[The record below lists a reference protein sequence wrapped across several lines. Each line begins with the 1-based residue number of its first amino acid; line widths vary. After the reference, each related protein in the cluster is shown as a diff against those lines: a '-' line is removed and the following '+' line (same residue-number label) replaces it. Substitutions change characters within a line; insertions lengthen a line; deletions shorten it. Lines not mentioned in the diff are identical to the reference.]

1 MSSYFLIHFMQSGL
15 FFFLLFLAES
25 FFFLFQFI
33 WRVFLISSSLS
44 LSSREGHLLY
54 FFFLFHVYFFS
65 LPDKLFFFT
74 HYMQRG
80 FFLFFFFLFFL
91 FFLFYFKQRVFY
103 SLSSHVDSAAFFSP
117 ISFISCWAF
126 FSHFLMNFSSFSF
139 TTCRAVFIFFLYF
152 KQSLLFSLNPY
163 GAFVFGVKQAEGF

>member
-15 FFFLLFLAES
+15 FFS
-25 FFFLFQFI
+25 FIPGGEFSFLFQFM

-44 LSSREGHLLY
+44 LSSREGHLLH
-54 FFFLFHVYFFS
+54 FFFFS
-65 LPDKLFFFT
+65 
-74 HYMQRG
+74 M
-80 FFLFFFFLFFL
+80 FLFFFFL

-139 TTCRAVFIFFLYF
+139 TTCRAVFIFFFHF

-163 GAFVFGVKQAEGF
+163 GAFLFGVKQAEGF